1 MNSEKMSK
9 ERLERV
15 CCCGGCLRR
24 KERERER
31 DGAGRKRD
39 THLAAVEL
47 AERQEQPPGDE
58 TR

>member
-1 MNSEKMSK
+1 MSK
-9 ERLERV
+9 ERLESVLLWGVFEKER
-15 CCCGGCLRR
+15 
-24 KERERER
+24 ERERER